1 MLELMSRREA
11 RELGGSAWTR
21 ARRFFYAVASVRMT
35 TTGLPSCCM
44 QLIM

>member
-1 MLELMSRREA
+1 MVEQCVRIF
-11 RELGGSAWTR
+11 GPYG
-21 ARRFFYAVASVRMT
+21 FFYAVVSVRMT